1 VKSLSQAIV
10 SQSLLDAV
18 SRAAAESPRRR
29 MNRNFHDDNE
39 APCHRLLNAIEPG
52 SYIQPHCHLDPEK
65 DETFVLLRGKLG
77 VICFTEQGEIS
88 ETVLLSAGTD
98 QIITTIPH
106 GIFHTAVSLAAGT
119 IFFEAKA
126 GPYLPFQAAEKA
138 AWAPADA
145 TDAVASYLHQ
155 LCSLF
160 TA

>member
-1 VKSLSQAIV
+1 MITVDTQ
-10 SQSLLDAV
+10 LLNLLTEKAK
-18 SRAAAESPRRR
+18 ASPRLR
-29 MNRNFHDDNE
+29 MNHNFHPSD
-39 APCHRLLNAIEPG
+39 ASACHRLLNAVEPG
-52 SYIQPHCHLDPEK
+52 SYIPPHCHLDPEK

-88 ETVLLSAGTD
+88 ETVLLNAGTD
-98 QIITTIPH
+98 QVITTIPH

-145 TDAVASYLHQ
+145 TDAAASYLHQ